1 MQELYMANNQN
12 FPLSTIHDI
21 NRWVCSFDF
30 STKTNF
36 TAYKLEGIKALRNV
50 KIKWDFLC
58 AAMKF
63 WDTKDHVFQFK
74 IADLCP
80 TIEEFSTI
88 LGYDLGKKSIAVSC
102 DPKHREIL
110 FGALGLSTLI
120 TNSMIKGHMV
130 NLHAIF
136 SRLINKRTHEVTN
149 NMQKNFGF
157 ALEGL
162 DLWMLEP

>member
-1 MQELYMANNQN
+1 
-12 FPLSTIHDI
+12 
-21 NRWVCSFDF
+21 
-30 STKTNF
+30 
-36 TAYKLEGIKALRNV
+36 
-50 KIKWDFLC
+50 
-58 AAMKF
+58 MKF

-149 NMQKNFGF
+149 NMQKNFGS